1 MTVTLGE
8 VAGLIAAVALCV
20 LVGLA
25 AVPLLKLGRTLDE
38 VRLAVRDLGQHS
50 VPVLHELRST
60 VENTNDEIA
69 KLSLVTEDLAK
80 VSGHATVVSENA
92 ASLSQLF
99 VVTLG
104 RPVVKAAA
112 LTHGV
117 RAALKG
123 RRK

>member
-25 AVPLLKLGRTLDE
+25 AVPLLKLGRTLE
-38 VRLAVRDLGQHS
+38 EARLAIRDLGQHS
-50 VPVLHELRST
+50 VPVLTELRST
-60 VENTNDEIA
+60 VESTNDELA
-69 KLSLVTEDLAK
+69 KLSLVTEDLSRA
-80 VSGHATVVSENA
+80 SGHATVVTENA
-92 ASLSQLF
+92 ARLSQLF

-104 RPVVKAAA
+104 APIVKAAA

-117 RAALKG
+117 RTAWKG

>member
-38 VRLAVRDLGQHS
+38 ARLAIRDLGQHS
-50 VPVLHELRST
+50 VPVLTELRGT
-60 VENTNDEIA
+60 VENTNDELA
-69 KLSLVTEDLAK
+69 KLSLVTEDLSRA
-80 VSGHATVVSENA
+80 SGHATVVTENA
-92 ASLSQLF
+92 ARLSQLF
-99 VVTLG
+99 AVTLG
-104 RPVVKAAA
+104 SPLIKAAA

-117 RAALKG
+117 RTAWKG

>member
-1 MTVTLGE
+1 MIVTLGE

-38 VRLAVRDLGQHS
+38 ARIAIRDLGQHS
-50 VPVLHELRST
+50 VPVLTELRDT
-60 VENTNDEIA
+60 VENTNDELA

-99 VVTLG
+99 TVTLG
-104 RPVVKAAA
+104 GPLIKAAA

-117 RAALKG
+117 RTALKG
-123 RRK
+123 RRR